1 VRPDFPWSPHVVKTR
16 PDVYPKLPESKSGW
30 WQSKDLQ
37 LRSAA
42 DVGDRVSLRVEY
54 QTLRR
59 LPKSRAIVFTV
70 RSYVDPL
77 RCLEAAPKAAAALG
91 ANLRRRYK
99 GSFFYFALGRHASQR
114 ALLEYLDA
122 LSISGGVPV
131 WKEVC
136 IRPCSCVWF
145 ANALH

>member
-42 DVGDRVSLRVEY
+42 DVGD
-54 QTLRR
+54 RR

>member
-1 VRPDFPWSPHVVKTR
+1 MVKTR

-136 IRPCSCVWF
+136 IRPCSCVRF